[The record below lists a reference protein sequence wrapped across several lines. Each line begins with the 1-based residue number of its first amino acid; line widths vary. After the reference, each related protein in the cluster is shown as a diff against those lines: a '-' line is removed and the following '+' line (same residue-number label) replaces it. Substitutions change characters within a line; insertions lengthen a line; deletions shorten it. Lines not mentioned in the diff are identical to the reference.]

1 MKNEKTDR
9 RIKYTKMVLKQGIV
23 NLLKEKP
30 ISKITVKEI
39 CEEAD
44 INRATFYAHYTDQYD
59 LLKQIENDL
68 MADINQYLNN
78 ISFHGNESE
87 LFQRMYKI
95 FDYINDNSEL
105 CSVLLGENGDSEFQ
119 KDVMTMLQKQFIS
132 EWTKKKGI
140 QTLDA
145 EYIYSFII
153 IGCIGLVH
161 MWLKDGM
168 KKSARE
174 MAELLIQLTSQGLS
188 SFI

>member
-1 MKNEKTDR
+1 MKNERTDR

-23 NLLKEKP
+23 NLLKDKP

-44 INRATFYAHYTDQYD
+44 INRATFYAHYSDQYD
-59 LLKQIENDL
+59 LLKQIEIEL
-68 MADINQYLNN
+68 MTDINQYLDN
-78 ISFHGNESE
+78 ISFHDNESE
-87 LFQRMYKI
+87 LFQMMYKI

-119 KDVMTMLQKQFIS
+119 KDVMSILQKQFIS
-132 EWTKKKGI
+132 EWTSKKTI
-140 QTLDA
+140 QTIDA
-145 EYIYSFII
+145 EYIYSYTI
-153 IGCIGLVH
+153 IGCIGLIH

-174 MAELLIQLTSQGLS
+174 MAELLIKLTSQGFSAFL
-188 SFI
+188 